1 MSNRT
6 VQAAA
11 EGMPASQ
18 LGTNYLRTDKA
29 SAAPAAAPA
38 PRDFGQLESALS
50 DAQMFAHLT
59 VYVAERALPDDSG
72 ANSLVK
78 TTTWER
84 DLVLFAAD
92 QAWKAAGNALD
103 ELAAFLEAG
112 R

>member
-11 EGMPASQ
+11 EGMP
-18 LGTNYLRTDKA
+18 K
-29 SAAPAAAPA
+29 
-38 PRDFGQLESALS
+38 RDYGALESALS
-50 DAQMFAHLT
+50 DAHMAAHLT

-72 ANSLVK
+72 ASSLVK

-84 DLVLFAAD
+84 DLLLFAAD
-92 QAWKAAGNALD
+92 QAKEAAGNALD
-103 ELAAFLEAG
+103 ELAAFLETA